1 MASSLQPQQVG
12 SATLRARRRALLR
25 CPSDAPDLER
35 SPTNGQVVH
44 MEESIARHRQHIVR
58 LEQILRLL
66 DNDAM
71 AGACSQ
77 ARAVAQAAMRGC
89 L

>member
-1 MASSLQPQQVG
+1 M
-12 SATLRARRRALLR
+12 
-25 CPSDAPDLER
+25 
-35 SPTNGQVVH
+35 QVVH

-71 AGACSQ
+71 AGALSFECILLCSSFGGFSSD
-77 ARAVAQAAMRGC
+77 RFGVLLLLAAGR
-89 L
+89 LPKVSVDPNV

>member
-1 MASSLQPQQVG
+1 
-12 SATLRARRRALLR
+12 
-25 CPSDAPDLER
+25 
-35 SPTNGQVVH
+35 

-71 AGACSQ
+71 AGGCSSGVGWWRSAACGRRPQPGIGSGMDGEGCSTQPSLGLAPSQ
-77 ARAVAQAAMRGC
+77 AIRSAALRE
-89 L
+89 